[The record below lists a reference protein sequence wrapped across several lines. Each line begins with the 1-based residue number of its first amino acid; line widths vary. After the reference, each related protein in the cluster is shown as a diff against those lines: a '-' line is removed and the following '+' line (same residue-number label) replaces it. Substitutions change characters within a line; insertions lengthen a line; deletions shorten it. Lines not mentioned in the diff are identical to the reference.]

1 MSIQAE
7 CRAAM
12 NRLADQGRVFTEIDV
27 ANEARSSGWSSTNL
41 ERALKDAYNVL
52 AGDYKKG
59 RLVRYGPVTFKG
71 HQDYARRA
79 TKIVY
84 ADADKGPRTFDTPNG
99 SFARLFS
106 ADDTLARAGRKVG
119 TDRDDTK
126 PWSVQSPV
134 RKVAEAKGPPI
145 DPAPFMKRI
154 QELEAER
161 NRLEKEL
168 QGCRNNGNGHWA
180 AKEEPTEPE
189 QENVQEFAE
198 RVAEIVMERFAEKL
212 IA

>member
-12 NRLADQGRVFTEIDV
+12 NRLAAQGVVFTEIDV
-27 ANEARSSGWSSTNL
+27 ANEARSNGWSSTHL

-59 RLVRYGPVTFKG
+59 KLVRYGPVNFKG
-71 HQDYARRA
+71 NQDYGRRA

-84 ADADKGPRTFDTPNG
+84 ADARYGPEAWETPNG
-99 SFARLFS
+99 KFPRLYS
-106 ADDTLARAGRKVG
+106 RDDLLARAGRKAG
-119 TDRDDTK
+119 TARDDTK

-134 RKVAEAKGPPI
+134 QQPQELKGPPI
-145 DPAPFMKRI
+145 DPAPFMKKI
-154 QELEAER
+154 QELESQ
-161 NRLEKEL
+161 NRKLAQEL
-168 QGCRNNGNGHWA
+168 QEVRGTTNGNGHDEA
-180 AKEEPTEPE
+180 RDVGDVE
-189 QENVQEFAE
+189 EFAKQ
-198 RVAEIVMERFAEKL
+198 VAEIVMERFAEKL